1 MNEKDDPRSFGDQ
14 PYRASENTTLP
25 PWMQGDKISVWE
37 KTEITFYKFVT
48 YIPVAI
54 TFGVFGFLFTFYTAV
69 STVFVTQIFRFFST
83 LLLKEIFMGSLD
95 YQTCIKTSKKWTRR
109 CLVLKFMAF
118 CSPFLAWIFSF
129 RLLLLFEHPQVPYRM
144 TQSGICHHNN
154 KMNKKQHMLMLRL
167 KAW

>member
-1 MNEKDDPRSFGDQ
+1 MNEKDDPRSFGEQ

-69 STVFVTQIFRFFST
+69 STVFSDSNFQV
-83 LLLKEIFMGSLD
+83 
-95 YQTCIKTSKKWTRR
+95 
-109 CLVLKFMAF
+109 
-118 CSPFLAWIFSF
+118 FLYPSFKGDFYGIIGLPDMYKNQQEMDEEMLSAKIYGILFAIFSMN
-129 RLLLLFEHPQVPYRM
+129 LLISIIATIRTPPGSIPDDSEWDMP
-144 TQSGICHHNN
+144 S
-154 KMNKKQHMLMLRL
+154 
-167 KAW
+167 